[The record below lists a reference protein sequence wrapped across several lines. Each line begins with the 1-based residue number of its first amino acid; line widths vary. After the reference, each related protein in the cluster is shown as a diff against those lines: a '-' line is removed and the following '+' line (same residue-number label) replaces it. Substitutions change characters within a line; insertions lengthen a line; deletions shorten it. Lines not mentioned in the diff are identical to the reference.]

1 MMRYYSFKIF
11 QMVGPKP
18 KPVRPLTAGL
28 EKPSEIKT
36 VGKKKSKKAD
46 AKLPSKEPKVGKEV
60 TEVSVKPSESKP
72 KKKSKNADTAKTP
85 VSQETKTES
94 GVEKMPEPV
103 YPEPG
108 KVRHSA

>member
-1 MMRYYSFKIF
+1 
-11 QMVGPKP
+11 MVGPKP

-36 VGKKKSKKAD
+36 VGKKKSKKAESTQPAD
-46 AKLPSKEPKVGKEV
+46 KEISKVP
-60 TEVSVKPSESKP
+60 VKPSESEP
-72 KKKSKNADTAKTP
+72 KTADTTDAP
-85 VSQETKTES
+85 LSQETKAES

-108 KVRHSA
+108 KVWHAGH